1 MKLRTTAHAYAKLNA
16 LWAHLFEV
24 NRFAAKRLREQA
36 ARSLGR
42 LRTFPLL
49 GSPVAEFPASPIRQV
64 IVEPYRFFYYI
75 EERTKTIWLVD
86 VWHGAQIPAYPSLP
100 QPSAPR

>member
-1 MKLRTTAHAYAKLNA
+1 MRLRFTVTAHAKLNA

-49 GSPVAEFPASPIRQV
+49 GSQVAEFPASPIRQV

>member
-1 MKLRTTAHAYAKLNA
+1 MKLRYTVTAYAKLNA
-16 LWAHLFEV
+16 IWVHLFEV
-24 NRFAAKRLREQA
+24 NRFAAKRLREQV

-49 GSPVAEFPASPIRQV
+49 GSQVAEFPASPIRQV

-75 EERTKTIWLVD
+75 EEPTKTIWLVD